1 MPTPEVSVVIASHNG
16 AARIGLQLEALAT
29 QSDAP
34 HFEVIVVDN
43 GSTDGLREAALSW
56 VDRLP
61 GLRVIQAKGHQ
72 GTSYARN
79 VGIAAARSDK
89 IAFCDDDDC
98 VGARW
103 VDAASRSL
111 NAAEFVTGAV
121 TDLDAHSFSSVAAV
135 RALVP
140 EPATFKAPHDEAG
153 FDVYPVLMGGN
164 SALRKPVALRLGG
177 FDQRFFPGA
186 EDNDL
191 ALRHVA
197 AGGELLR
204 APSMV
209 VAARTRPTV
218 AGAARRAFDAGRMHM
233 RLCRVHDLWSVSPA
247 LHDPDFRVDLLRAIA
262 AAARDHLG
270 RRRDARGSAT
280 RIALRAGQVLGWVES
295 GLLRRI
301 PPQRTRLGLEG
312 LDAE

>member
-29 QSDAP
+29 QIDAP
-34 HFEVIVVDN
+34 PFEVIVVDN
-43 GSTDGLREAALSW
+43 GSTDPLTEAALSW
-56 VDRLP
+56 AGRLP
-61 GLRVIQAKGHQ
+61 GLRVIQARRHQ

-79 VGIAAARSDK
+79 VGIAAARSEK

-103 VDAASRSL
+103 VEAASRSL
-111 NAAEFVTGAV
+111 DATEFVTGAV
-121 TDLDAHSFSSVAAV
+121 TDLAARSFTGVADV

-140 EPATFKAPHDEAG
+140 EPETYEAPHHEPG
-153 FDVYPVLMGGN
+153 FDAYPVLMGGN
-164 SALRKPVALRLGG
+164 SALRKPLALRLGG

-197 AGGELLR
+197 AGGALLR

-218 AGAARRAFDAGRMHM
+218 AGAARRAFDGGRMHM
-233 RLCRVHDLWSVSPA
+233 RLCRVHDLWAVSPA
-247 LHDPDFRVDLLRAIA
+247 LHEPDFRVDLVRAIA
-262 AAARDHLG
+262 AAARDHLS
-270 RRRDARGSAT
+270 RRGDPRGSAT

-301 PPQRTRLGLEG
+301 PPQRTRLGLDDQEVV
-312 LDAE
+312 